1 MNGVASVLVTGA
13 GSILAQGIIKS
24 LKLSNIQNSS
34 PVVYKI
40 FAADT
45 SPLAAGLYR
54 CDKAFLISPPSSDDY
69 CDGLVQICKENDI
82 RAIFVGT
89 DEELIPLALLKE
101 RIRKESGAILI
112 TNPVDVIR
120 MASDK
125 WATYRYLKKNNVSCA
140 ASALPENM
148 DSFVAEY
155 GFPLVV
161 KPRQGHGSLHFYVVH
176 NNYELRQAIVSIEN
190 AGWDPMLQE
199 YLSGDDNEFTSGVTI
214 DKLGNSVMSSI
225 SIRKIIKN
233 GQTYKAFI
241 DDFISVR
248 KSAQNV
254 ATKIG
259 AKGPVNIQAKLVNDI
274 PIVFEINAR
283 FSATCPLRATAGINE
298 PDIVFRNVCLDEDLA
313 FDSYQKLICLRYWN
327 EVYVPV
333 SACEKITDSK
343 SIHSP
348 ISIIPSYF

>member
-1 MNGVASVLVTGA
+1 MVRVSVLVTGA

-24 LKLSNIQNSS
+24 LKLSNIQHSS
-34 PVVYKI
+34 PITYNI

-54 CDKAFLISPPSSDDY
+54 CDKAFLIPPPTSDNY
-69 CDGLVQICKENDI
+69 CDELIRICKENDI
-82 RAIFVGT
+82 QAIFVGT

-101 RIRKESGAILI
+101 RIRKESKAILV

-125 WATYRYLKKNNVSCA
+125 WATYRYLKKHKIACA
-140 ASALPENM
+140 ESSLPEDS

-176 NNYELRQAIVSIEN
+176 NTKELRQAIFSIEN
-190 AGWDPMLQE
+190 AGWDAMLQE
-199 YLSGDDNEFTSGVTI
+199 YLGGTDNEFTSGVTI
-214 DKLGNSVMSSI
+214 DKLGNSIMSSI
-225 SIRKIIKN
+225 SIRKILKN

-241 DDFISVR
+241 DDFDSVR
-248 KSAQNV
+248 KSAQGV
-254 ATKIG
+254 ALILG
-259 AKGPVNIQAKLVNDI
+259 ARGPVNIQAKLMGDT
-274 PIVFEINAR
+274 PYVFEVNAR

-298 PDIVFRNVCLDEDLA
+298 PDIVFRNVCMDEDIQI
-313 FDSYQKLICLRYWN
+313 DSYQKLICLRYWN

-333 SACEKITDSK
+333 STCEQISDAKT
-343 SIHSP
+343 IHSP
-348 ISIIPSYF
+348 ISMIPSYF

>member
-1 MNGVASVLVTGA
+1 MARASVLVTGA

-24 LKLSNIQNSS
+24 LKLSNIQHLS
-34 PVVYKI
+34 PVTYNI

-54 CDKAFLISPPSSDDY
+54 CDKAFLIPTPSSEDY
-69 CDGLVQICKENDI
+69 CNELVRICRENSI
-82 RAIFVGT
+82 EAIFVGT
-89 DEELIPLALLKE
+89 DEELIPLAMLKE
-101 RIRKESGAILI
+101 RIRKESGTILI

-120 MASDK
+120 TASDK
-125 WATYRYLKKNNVSCA
+125 WATYRYLKKQNVACA
-140 ASALPENM
+140 ESVLPENSN
-148 DSFVAEY
+148 DFVAKH

-176 NNYELRQAIVSIEN
+176 NGEELATAITSIEN
-190 AGWDPMLQE
+190 AGWDAMIQE
-199 YLSGDDNEFTSGVTI
+199 YLDGADNEFTSGITV

-225 SIRKIIKN
+225 SIRKILKN

-241 DDFISVR
+241 DDFDSVR

-254 ATKIG
+254 ALKLG
-259 AKGPVNIQAKLVNDI
+259 ARGPVNIQAKLVDNI

-298 PDIVFRNVCLDEDLA
+298 PDVVFRNVCLDEDIQI
-313 FDSYQKLICLRYWN
+313 DSYQKLICLRYWN
-327 EVYVPV
+327 EVYVPIA
-333 SACEKITDSK
+333 ACEKISDEK
-343 SIHSP
+343 SIQHP
-348 ISIIPSYF
+348 NSIIPSYF